1 MVKEDISIIQVSI
14 DALKP
19 SEYNPRKAS
28 EKECNDLRN
37 SIERFGI
44 VDPIIVNSAENRK
57 DIVIGGHFRMRI
69 AKEMGYKQ
77 LPVVYVNVPDIKREQ
92 ELNIRLNKN
101 TGSFDLDLLCNLDE
115 ELLKNIGFDSKELD
129 KIFQL
134 DTTPEDDELPPQRAD
149 TGVVLGNLYQ
159 LGQHRLLCGDST
171 KREDVEKLM
180 QGELADMLFSDPP
193 YNVDYQGMQNSKQW
207 DAIANDMM
215 SPSDFE
221 AFLMKAFTNYYDFSS
236 DNAGCY
242 ICHADKSHKEFRNAF
257 EQVGYEWRATIIWV
271 KNSPAFNFAQYKYK
285 HEPIFYCY
293 KKGKIVNW
301 YGDRTQNTVW
311 EAKKEVGDHPTIKPV
326 ELITKAIEN
335 SSPREGIVMDLFGGS
350 GSTLIAC
357 EKLNRKCR
365 MMEISPIYCQVII
378 DRWEKFTGKKA
389 VQLNTVEAQIQG

>member
-1 MVKEDISIIQVSI
+1 MIKEDISIVQVNI
-14 DALKP
+14 EDLKP

-44 VDPIIVNSAENRK
+44 VDPVIVNSAENRK

-77 LPVVYVNVPDIKREQ
+77 LPVVYVNVPDIRKEQ

-134 DTTPEDDELPPQRAD
+134 DTTPEEDELPPERAD
-149 TGVVLGNLYQ
+149 TGIVLGDLYQ
-159 LGQHRLLCGDST
+159 LGQHLLLCGDAT

-180 QGELADMLFSDPP
+180 RGELADMLFSDPP

-221 AFLMKAFTNYYDFSS
+221 AFLIKAFTNYYDFSS

-293 KKGKIVNW
+293 KKGKTVNW

-311 EAKKEVGDHPTIKPV
+311 EAKKEIGDHPTIKPV

-357 EKLNRKCR
+357 EKLHRKCR
-365 MMEISPIYCQVII
+365 MMEISPAYCQVII
-378 DRWEKFTGKKA
+378 DRWEKFTGQKA
-389 VQLNTVEAQIQG
+389 VQLNAAEA